1 MSWERFQY
9 ICRRSHELL
18 RRDGSVSD
26 VIRSA
31 DSEEGASLYGENF
44 GKGSLPGKLLEEIA
58 ELSDRD
64 KIANA
69 LKVYGELRLD
79 RDLALPPHFRRASLY
94 LVLVMLVFS
103 MAFGIY
109 FVKVMPTF
117 MDIFES
123 QGMAKVP
130 ALEFFLQYSGYLYN
144 LVLVAVVLVL
154 LLGRHIKKLLSYE
167 ESSASSS
174 FYRLMTLPEI
184 HRRHRRIVAAIRYPL
199 ADSENGAGDLVAS
212 HLKNIEG
219 SGMSVAYEMQRII
232 GEESRRLLQACERQ
246 IRMMI
251 AFIGI
256 SVVLMAGY
264 FLYSAYTPLF
274 LLGEVS

>member
-9 ICRRSHELL
+9 ICRRSNEFF
-18 RRDGSVSD
+18 RQGKSVSD
-26 VIRSA
+26 SVSSA
-31 DSEEGASLYGENF
+31 QAEQGASLYGEDF
-44 GKGSLPGKLLEEIA
+44 RKGSLPGKLLEEITA
-58 ELSDRD
+58 LSDRD
-64 KIANA
+64 KVARS

-79 RDLALPPHFRRASLY
+79 RDLALPSHFRRASVY

-109 FVKVMPTF
+109 LIKVMPTF
-117 MDIFES
+117 MEIFES

-130 ALEFFLQYSGYLYN
+130 ALEFFMQYSGYLYN
-144 LVLVAVVLVL
+144 LVLVAAVLVL
-154 LLGRHIKKLLSYE
+154 LLGRHIKKILSYE
-167 ESSASSS
+167 ENSSS
-174 FYRLMTLPEI
+174 SRFYRLMTLPEI

-199 ADSENGAGDLVAS
+199 GGSESRAGDLISS
-212 HLKNIEG
+212 HLENIEN

-246 IRMMI
+246 MRMMI

-256 SVVLMAGY
+256 AVVLMAGY
-264 FLYSAYTPLF
+264 FLFSAYTPLF

>member
-9 ICRRSHELL
+9 ICRRSHELF
-18 RRDGSVSD
+18 RRGESVSD
-26 VIRSA
+26 AIRSA
-31 DSEEGASLYGENF
+31 QGERGASLYGEDF
-44 GKGSLPGKLLEEIA
+44 SKGSLPGKLLEEITT
-58 ELSDRD
+58 LSDRD
-64 KIANA
+64 KIASV

-130 ALEFFLQYSGYLYN
+130 ALEFFVRYSGYLYN
-144 LVLVAVVLVL
+144 LVLVAAVLVL

-167 ESSASSS
+167 EKSTSSG
-174 FYRLMTLPEI
+174 FYQLMTLPEI
-184 HRRHRRIVAAIRYPL
+184 HRRHRRIVAAIRYPITG
-199 ADSENGAGDLVAS
+199 SENGAKDLVAS
-212 HLKNIEG
+212 HLKNIEN
-219 SGMSVAYEMQRII
+219 SGMSVAYEMQRVI

-246 IRMMI
+246 MRMMI

-256 SVVLMAGY
+256 AVVLMAGY